1 MLTESQRAARM
12 AGLGSSDI
20 AAVAGEHPYKNAHAV
35 WLEKRGLVDPQPETD
50 ATWLGH
56 QMEPIIAARYAQEM
70 GVRIVPGPGTV
81 AHPEHPW
88 ALATTDYEHA
98 DGARVVECKWVGMRP
113 MAHWS
118 MDADGA
124 PIYVNLQMQHQM
136 FVRGINRADC
146 AVIFGATAEFRIYE
160 FTRDNGIIDAIFRI
174 GQRFWQRVLDGE
186 PPPIDETEEARQTLL
201 ALYPTSYAP
210 LKPAPPEADRWFQEH
225 EAADADAEAALA
237 RKKLAANKLREAIGD
252 AVGIEGPF
260 GKATWKAD
268 KRGVRTLRT
277 YPRKERAA

>member
-1 MLTESQRAARM
+1 MLTEAQRAARM
-12 AGLGSSDI
+12 RGLGSSDI
-20 AAVAGEHPYKNAHAV
+20 SAVAGEHPYKNAHSV
-35 WLEKRGLVDPQPETD
+35 WLEKRGLVEPQEPTD
-50 ATWLGH
+50 ATWLGD
-56 QMEPIIAARYAQEM
+56 QMEPIIARRYAQEM

-124 PIYVNLQMQHQM
+124 PPYVVCQMAWQM
-136 FVRGINRADC
+136 FVRGIDRSDC

-160 FTRDNGIIDAIFRI
+160 FTRDNGIIDAMFRI

-210 LKPAPPEADRWFQEH
+210 LKPAPPEAERWFQEH
-225 EAADADAEAALA
+225 EAADEEVGRWTG
-237 RKKLAANKLREAIGD
+237 RKKLAANKLREVIGD

-260 GKATWKAD
+260 GRATWKSD
-268 KRGVRTLRT
+268 KNGVRTLRT
-277 YPRKERAA
+277 YPSKERAA

>member
-1 MLTESQRAARM
+1 MLTEEQQRIRS

-20 AAVAGEHPYKNAHAV
+20 SAVAGEHPYKNAHAV
-35 WLEKRGLVDPQPETD
+35 WLEKRGLVEPQEPTD
-50 ATWLGH
+50 ATWLGD

-98 DGARVVECKWVGMRP
+98 DGSRIVECKWVGQRP

-124 PIYVNLQMQHQM
+124 PPYVACQMSWQM

-160 FTRDNGIIDAIFRI
+160 FTRDNGIIDAMFRI

-210 LKPAPPEADRWFQEH
+210 LKPAPPEAEHWFQEH
-225 EAADADAEAALA
+225 EAADAEIERWTD

-252 AVGIEGPF
+252 AVGIEGPW
-260 GKATWKAD
+260 GKATWKSSKA
-268 KRGVRTLRT
+268 GVRTLRT